1 MAKNRIN
8 ELRKAQNL
16 TLKDLVEL
24 LKQKNIKVN
33 ASQISSYEKGTT
45 PRNEDIWE
53 ALAEIFDVS
62 LAYVTGYDI
71 DSQKLTK
78 SLDFLNS
85 QTKILSD
92 EYKKDTGKAKNPT
105 IKELR
110 QYVND
115 NQERKINEDIK
126 QLNNIS
132 YNLNEINRKKLIEY
146 AKDLSKLQNFE
157 KEKAEDKK

>member
-53 ALAEIFDVS
+53 ALAEIFDVTQTYLCGYDEDNMLSAFGLPVDEVNEMIRENLEIKLMLGVLYELKRPERISDIAS
-62 LAYVTGYDI
+62 LAGYAAELSEESWDYI
-71 DSQKLTK
+71 KK
-78 SLDFLNS
+78 SA
-85 QTKILSD
+85 LSIACLERNGVED
-92 EYKKDTGKAKNPT
+92 WESFFAKDT
-105 IKELR
+105 
-110 QYVND
+110 
-115 NQERKINEDIK
+115 
-126 QLNNIS
+126 S
-132 YNLNEINRKKLIEY
+132 YTEI
-146 AKDLSKLQNFE
+146 Q
-157 KEKAEDKK
+157 

>member
-53 ALAEIFDVS
+53 ALAEIFDVTPPYLRGYDEDILNAFDFPVDEINEMIKENVEIKLMLGILYQLKKPERISDIAS
-62 LAYVTGYDI
+62 LAGYAGELSEESWDYI
-71 DSQKLTK
+71 KK
-78 SLDFLNS
+78 SALSIACLERNGVEDWEDFFAKDTS
-85 QTKILSD
+85 YTKI
-92 EYKKDTGKAKNPT
+92 
-105 IKELR
+105 
-110 QYVND
+110 Q
-115 NQERKINEDIK
+115 
-126 QLNNIS
+126 
-132 YNLNEINRKKLIEY
+132 
-146 AKDLSKLQNFE
+146 
-157 KEKAEDKK
+157 